1 MKPPP
6 SEQASGSASASS
18 ASKRRLFLE
27 PPPPVNSSTLAP
39 FPTAGSK
46 RSSESPGKDL
56 GICLSVSSASATPA
70 SSPSQGG
77 SAAGGGSGS
86 GSGGAG
92 GSGAAVASDIRAAG
106 ASDIGA
112 AVASDIGA
120 TGASDRGLVA
130 AGTST
135 ANAIIVEG
143 DEPVQEGDVPCGKRH
158 ESSPD
163 AAPSPAPRRRLRAR
177 ARAHLSPVSGPPT
190 TAPTPPPVMPQLHFS
205 SSSSV
210 APHRG
215 TAASAPAPTAALNP
229 SSRDAPPYTAQPAFS
244 SSRSVET
251 RQPSLPP
258 APDIA
263 VLRPPPPWTLP
274 GSSSTDSSTATTC
287 QLAPVDP
294 ESVPDGIELC
304 NWATAVS
311 ATHASAYTSRGLKV
325 NFLFPIEGACWLSTH
340 AMRRCLIHVPHV
352 PSKFCAS
359 TAINSPR
366 DFFVFSSPYMG
377 EDVSVHR
384 IPKFLP
390 KSSAVSQLFGL
401 LRDQSDCDKYVVA
414 NLEMLNPK
422 KGYVE
427 VLLHRWWPS
436 SESWSSRFLEKV
448 TLPSIIDMRKWQTD
462 QVIAY
467 HKDLVWADLKQGIL
481 FCFKNPLEKDT
492 ELRIIY
498 LPRIPHMK
506 SVRRPE
512 TFMSVGCCNG
522 KLKFVHLD
530 INLWANMPLNLEVSE
545 YHMPCFP
552 VLHTDKDNIL
562 YLTISKKDKDNKR
575 AWLLQVDMKARKDSK
590 GASPHQ
596 VDTESDTSTEF
607 DTQFSTDSDTSTESS
622 MEYWALVGVIDYLG
636 FCRHQKPPLILLQD

>member
-1 MKPPP
+1 MIYPI
-6 SEQASGSASASS
+6 S
-18 ASKRRLFLE
+18 
-27 PPPPVNSSTLAP
+27 
-39 FPTAGSK
+39 
-46 RSSESPGKDL
+46 D
-56 GICLSVSSASATPA
+56 GIN
-70 SSPSQGG
+70 Q
-77 SAAGGGSGS
+77 
-86 GSGGAG
+86 
-92 GSGAAVASDIRAAG
+92 
-106 ASDIGA
+106 
-112 AVASDIGA
+112 
-120 TGASDRGLVA
+120 
-130 AGTST
+130 
-135 ANAIIVEG
+135 
-143 DEPVQEGDVPCGKRH
+143 
-158 ESSPD
+158 
-163 AAPSPAPRRRLRAR
+163 
-177 ARAHLSPVSGPPT
+177 
-190 TAPTPPPVMPQLHFS
+190 
-205 SSSSV
+205 
-210 APHRG
+210 
-215 TAASAPAPTAALNP
+215 
-229 SSRDAPPYTAQPAFS
+229 
-244 SSRSVET
+244 
-251 RQPSLPP
+251 
-258 APDIA
+258 
-263 VLRPPPPWTLP
+263 
-274 GSSSTDSSTATTC
+274 GSSSTDSSTAPPFNWP
-287 QLAPVDP
+287 LLDP
-294 ESVPDGIELC
+294 ESVPDGIELG
-304 NWATAVS
+304 NWATADS

-325 NFLFPIEGACWLSTH
+325 SFCFQSRGGMLALHTRCEEMSDPCATRPIKILSEVICSH
-340 AMRRCLIHVPHV
+340 YQLVLVRVC
-352 PSKFCAS
+352 S

-366 DFFVFSSPYMG
+366 DFFVYSFPYMG
-377 EDVSVHR
+377 KVASIHR

-390 KSSAVSQLFGL
+390 KILAVSQSFGL

-467 HKDLVWADLKQGIL
+467 RKDLVWAELKQGIL

-498 LPRIPHMK
+498 LPHIPHMK

-530 INLWANMPLNLEVSE
+530 ISDFSEVVTIMTFIESSYKKEELCWHKTSRIYLNCADLWANMPLNLEVSE

-552 VLHTDKDNIL
+552 VLHADKV

-575 AWLLQVDMKARKDSK
+575 AWLLQVDMKARKDGK